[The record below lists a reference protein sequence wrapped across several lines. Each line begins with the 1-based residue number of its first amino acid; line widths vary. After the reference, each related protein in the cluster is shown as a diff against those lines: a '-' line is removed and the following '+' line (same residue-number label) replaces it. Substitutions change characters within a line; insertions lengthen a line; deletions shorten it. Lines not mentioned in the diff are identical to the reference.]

1 MYTRYEGESVPL
13 RDHFRPPLDDVHSWD
28 GLHGGWPMMIVQQ
41 LIKVL
46 PERYFALPGVYLGSL
61 FEVDIGSFRN
71 LESDSEGPDS
81 GNGGSGVATYTS
93 PKPTLT
99 LEPKLPNQ
107 DVYEVRI
114 YDGRRNRELVAAI
127 ELVSPSNKDRPEN
140 REAFVGKSAELLK
153 NGICVSIVDIVGTL
167 NFNLYA
173 ELMDAVRG
181 VDPALGSEPQPMYA
195 VTLRTRL
202 EGRRKMMDTWY
213 QPLAIG
219 QKLPTLPIW
228 LTKTLAVSLELESS
242 YEETC
247 RTLRIR

>member
-1 MYTRYEGESVPL
+1 MPL

-28 GLHGGWPMMIVQQ
+28 GLHGGWPMMMIQQ

-61 FEVDIGSFRN
+61 YEVDIGSFRDVG
-71 LESDSEGPDS
+71 SDTEKSDPGERGLA
-81 GNGGSGVATYTS
+81 VATYAA

-99 LEPKLPNQ
+99 LEPELPKQ

-140 REAFVGKSAELLK
+140 REAFVAKVAALLK
-153 NGICVSIVDIVGTL
+153 NGICVSIVDIVDTL
-167 NFNLYA
+167 DFNLYA

-181 VDPALGSEPQPMYA
+181 IDPALGNEPQPMYA
-195 VTLRTRL
+195 VTLRTRY
-202 EGRRKMMDTWY
+202 EERRKMMDNWY
-213 QPLAIG
+213 QPLAIDRP
-219 QKLPTLPIW
+219 LPTLPVW
-228 LTKTLAVSLELESS
+228 LTRSLAVSLELE
-242 YEETC
+242 
-247 RTLRIR
+247 